1 MRERILAVK
10 LVEIDINLIDED
22 SEQPRREFDKKAI
35 EELAESISEVGL
47 LNPIKVYKVKY
58 GRYKI
63 VFGNRR
69 YKALKMLGFRKIP
82 CILSDNTDELDIYFE
97 QLTENIQRRDFT
109 PIEEAEG
116 FQKLLDGDRWKLSK
130 KYLSSRLG
138 KTEKYITNKL
148 ALLVFGPEIRRII
161 HGGAEILAGQLS
173 EEQALGLKDV
183 PMAYRDQLAL
193 KVARDQRSARDAKRI
208 AGLFVSEEFDAPTKE
223 KFLKMPCH
231 ELVALS
237 VDTERRQELAKA
249 AEAKAA
255 PAGAA
260 PAAAPAKREAA
271 DGDEAAAP
279 VFAEAA
285 AVLTGAG
292 EAAEPAAERPSRE
305 GAPAAPAAVARLL
318 AAVPAAEAVPAEAL
332 AVLATL
338 VDAERDALLAAVGA
352 SLNALE
358 GRVAELTRIKA
369 ALEQGRKE

>member
-22 SEQPRREFDKKAI
+22 SEQPRREFDKTAI
-35 EELAESISEVGL
+35 EELAESIREVGL
-47 LNPIKVYKVKY
+47 LNPIKVYKAKY

-116 FQKLLDGDRWKLSK
+116 FQKLLDGEKWKVSK
-130 KYLSSRLG
+130 KYLASRLG
-138 KTEKYITNKL
+138 KAEKYITNKL
-148 ALLVFGPEIRRII
+148 SLLVFGPEIRRII
-161 HGGAEILAGQLS
+161 HGGAEILAGKLS
-173 EEQALGLKDV
+173 EDQALGLKDV

-193 KVARDQRSARDAKRI
+193 KVAKDQRSAKDAKRI

-223 KFLKMPCH
+223 RFLKMPCH

-237 VDTERRQELAKA
+237 VDAERRQELAKT

-255 PAGAA
+255 AAGTAPAGAGTTTEA
-260 PAAAPAKREAA
+260 P
-271 DGDEAAAP
+271 DGDEAPPP
-279 VFAEAA
+279 VLTEAA

-292 EAAEPAAERPSRE
+292 AVPEPAVERPGRDD
-305 GAPAAPAAVARLL
+305 AAPAAVTRLL
-318 AAVPAAEAVPAEAL
+318 AAVPAVEAVPAEAL
-332 AVLATL
+332 AALAAL
-338 VDAERDALLAAVGA
+338 EGAERERLLAAVGA
-352 SLNALE
+352 SLAALE
-358 GRVAELTRIKA
+358 GHAAELARIKA
-369 ALEQGRKE
+369 TLEQGRKE

>member
-1 MRERILAVK
+1 MK

-116 FQKLLDGDRWKLSK
+116 FQKLLDGEKWKLSK

-183 PMAYRDQLAL
+183 PLAYRDNLAL

-237 VDTERRQELAKA
+237 VDAERRQELAKT

-255 PAGAA
+255 PAGSA
-260 PAAAPAKREAA
+260 PAVAPLKPAAA
-271 DGDEAAAP
+271 DGDEAATP
-279 VFAEAA
+279 VLAEAA
-285 AVLTGAG
+285 AVVTGAG
-292 EAAEPAAERPSRE
+292 DGAEQAADRPVRE
-305 GAPAAPAAVARLL
+305 GAPAAPAAVSRLL
-318 AAVPAAEAVPAEAL
+318 AVMPAAEAVPAEAL
-332 AVLATL
+332 AALATL
-338 VDAERDALLAAVGA
+338 ADAERAALLAAVGA
-352 SLNALE
+352 SLTALE
-358 GRVAELTRIKA
+358 GRVAELARIKA
-369 ALEQGRKE
+369 ALEEGSKE

>member
-1 MRERILAVK
+1 MRERIIAVK

-69 YKALKMLGFRKIP
+69 YKALKLLGFRKIP

-116 FQKLLDGDRWKLSK
+116 FQKLLDGEKWKVSK
-130 KYLSSRLG
+130 KYLASRLG
-138 KTEKYITNKL
+138 KAEKYITNKL
-148 ALLVFGPEIRRII
+148 ALLVFGPEIRKII
-161 HGGAEILAGQLS
+161 HGGAEILAGKLS

-183 PMAYRDQLAL
+183 PLAYRDQLAL

-208 AGLFVSEEFDAPTKE
+208 AGLFMSEEFDAPTKE

-237 VDTERRQELAKA
+237 VDAERRQELAKA
-249 AEAKAA
+249 AEVKPAA
-255 PAGAA
+255 AAEPAARVAGEATA
-260 PAAAPAKREAA
+260 PAA
-271 DGDEAAAP
+271 
-279 VFAEAA
+279 VVTEAA
-285 AVLTGAG
+285 AVRTGAE
-292 EAAEPAAERPSRE
+292 EAAEPAAERLGRD
-305 GAPAAPAAVARLL
+305 GAAPTEVARLL
-318 AAVPAAEAVPAEAL
+318 AAVPAVETVPQTAL
-332 AVLATL
+332 AALAAL
-338 VDAERDALLAAVGA
+338 EGAERERLLTAVGA
-352 SLNALE
+352 SLAALE

-369 ALEQGRKE
+369 ALERGRKE

>member
-116 FQKLLDGDRWKLSK
+116 FQKLLDGEKWKLSK

-183 PMAYRDQLAL
+183 PLAYRDNLAL
-193 KVARDQRSARDAKRI
+193 KVAKDQRSARDAKRI

-237 VDTERRQELAKA
+237 VDAERRQELAKT
-249 AEAKAA
+249 AEAKAV

-260 PAAAPAKREAA
+260 PAAAPAKPAAA
-271 DGDEAAAP
+271 DGDEAAA
-279 VFAEAA
+279 V
-285 AVLTGAG
+285 VTGAG
-292 EAAEPAAERPSRE
+292 EAAEPAAERPGRE
-305 GAPAAPAAVARLL
+305 GAAVVPAVARLL

-332 AVLATL
+332 AALATL
-338 VDAERDALLAAVGA
+338 EDAEKERLLAAVSA
-352 SLNALE
+352 ALADLE
-358 GRVAELTRIKA
+358 SRAAELARVKELLA
-369 ALEQGRKE
+369 KGRP